1 MNKAFLIATIVVILS
16 VMSLGCIEKPTVEVS
31 DIALR
36 DVSLTSTTI
45 DVGLVINNPN
55 PIGATLDKVTYDVYL
70 VNGDSLYLA
79 HGEKVEKIQVR
90 ANDHTR
96 INIPTEI
103 SNVGI
108 IEALYQCISKE
119 KLPKV
124 KVVGSAS
131 LNLKFFSVDIPFEKT
146 KDVSGE
152 IRERIREESITK
164 EAIEHIEEVVEEIIK
179 KHLDVEAPSRAEVD
193 DRITILVTADSEPV
207 EGGDSDD
214 SEGIIQGK
222 GNY

>member
-1 MNKAFLIATIVVILS
+1 MKPSCSLWYGGKKSMGRIRLIPIIVAVVILS
-16 VMSLGCIEKPTVEVS
+16 AMSSGCIEKPTVEVS

-55 PIGATLDKVTYDVYL
+55 PIGATLDKITYDIYL

-90 ANDHTR
+90 ANDHTT

-108 IEALYQCISKE
+108 IEALYQCISE
-119 KLPKV
+119 EELPKI

-131 LNLKFFSVDIPFEKT
+131 LNLQFFSIDIPFEKT
-146 KDVSGE
+146 KDLGEE
-152 IRERIREESITK
+152 IRTK
-164 EAIEHIEEVVEEIIK
+164 K
-179 KHLDVEAPSRAEVD
+179 NGLW
-193 DRITILVTADSEPV
+193 
-207 EGGDSDD
+207 
-214 SEGIIQGK
+214 
-222 GNY
+222 